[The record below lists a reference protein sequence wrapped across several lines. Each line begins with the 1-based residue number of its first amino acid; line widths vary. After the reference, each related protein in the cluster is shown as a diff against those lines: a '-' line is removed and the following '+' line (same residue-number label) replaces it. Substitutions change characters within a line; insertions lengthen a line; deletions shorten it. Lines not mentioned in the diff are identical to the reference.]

1 MELVNTCLGVQGAL
15 IHKKDR
21 NGDPPLLCAVL
32 AGSREVIRLL
42 VKVRGAEVAR
52 ETLLCRRVRIWISPP
67 HSWGR
72 G

>member
-1 MELVNTCLGVQGAL
+1 MNKCLGVQGAL

-21 NGDPPLLCAVL
+21 NGDPPLLCAVQ
-32 AGSREVIRLL
+32 AGSTEVIRRL

-52 ETLLCRRVRIWISPP
+52 ERFVCRREHTWTSPP
-67 HSWGR
+67 DSWVR